1 MQITI
6 FEGFHFKLLKKKCF
20 LWLLNNFAL
29 IMMQQN
35 SAEDFKDST
44 CSEESTYLT
53 MKI

>member
-6 FEGFHFKLLKKKCF
+6 FEGFYFKLKTIFF

-44 CSEESTYLT
+44 CSKESTYLT